1 MILTAAL
8 QPYTSYWNKVGN
20 GRSAVSS
27 DWRVAVQC
35 KYLQSPEPTKTTYNL
50 RKPSHFPPDYKT
62 LWFQIDMSMFQ
73 YLMSITAVYS
83 PTGMRGGGRGRP
95 GGCCRGGSTT
105 GRRTARGSARWWRG
119 RCCGP
124 SWSCSARHSAG
135 SHSPGP
141 WWLPGGSHYILT
153 PINCIHFTWPL
164 TLYFSKEVIFVCGGN
179 HTTKRTKWI
188 KGF

>member
-8 QPYTSYWNKVGN
+8 QPCTSYWNKVGN
-20 GRSAVSS
+20 GRSAVSVL
-27 DWRVAVQC
+27 RLEGC
-35 KYLQSPEPTKTTYNL
+35 YLFNANIFSHLNQLKPLTKAIT
-50 RKPSHFPPDYKT
+50 FPPDYKT
-62 LWFQIDMSMFQ
+62 LWLQIDMSVLVFL

-83 PTGMRGGGRGRP
+83 PTGMRAGGRGRP

-124 SWSCSARHSAG
+124 SWSRSARHSAG

-141 WWLPGGSHYILT
+141 AMVTRG
-153 PINCIHFTWPL
+153 L
-164 TLYFSKEVIFVCGGN
+164 TLRIN
-179 HTTKRTKWI
+179 HLKLYLIHRTFITLLLKISNGCLWWQPHY
-188 KGF
+188 KKD